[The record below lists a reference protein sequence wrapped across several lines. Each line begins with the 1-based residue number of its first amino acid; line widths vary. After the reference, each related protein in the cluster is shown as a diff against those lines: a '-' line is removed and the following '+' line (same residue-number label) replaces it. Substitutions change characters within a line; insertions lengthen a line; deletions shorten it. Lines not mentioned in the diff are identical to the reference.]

1 MCCMKLN
8 NVQIDRRDIVFLAN
22 DDTVEIL
29 DTESRGDISEQI
41 RHQDITLS
49 KEG

>member
-1 MCCMKLN
+1 MKLN
-8 NVQIDRRDIVFLAN
+8 NVQRDRRDIVVLAN

-29 DTESRGDISEQI
+29 DIESRGDISEQI
-41 RHQDITLS
+41 RHKDITVS